1 MNRKDFSIKIYY
13 NYYKRGYNLDGE
25 INGQISYGSDIMK
38 KLLSLLL
45 IVILIVPLIGCR
57 KTISKE
63 QTKVI
68 GDEEKATTEILTI
81 ADYYPFRENII
92 MDYEGIGNE
101 YAEQK
106 TFIEFVEENRAQMKI
121 MNPGTVFV
129 KVLEYKNGALTEVFA
144 EGEFYHIEN
153 MLNANTNSNSVILK
167 EPLEIG
173 NAWSNNEGSTMEI
186 TSLDK
191 KIETPSG
198 SYNALEVTTEF
209 KDGGNQKQYYARD
222 IGLVASI
229 YSYEENEIKTLLKSI
244 DNEKQEMEIISY
256 YPTAEDI
263 GTEYVKQDIE
273 FGTNDSIEE
282 ILGNIMK
289 NPPSDKLIPPI
300 SQNTNVNRI
309 HLNRDSW
316 TLEVDFSKELLMDM
330 NAGSALEMEILKSI
344 VNTLGKFYDVEKV
357 YITIEGNP
365 YESGHFG
372 IKPGESFQ
380 VDTSNIE
387 EFNE

>member
-1 MNRKDFSIKIYY
+1 
-13 NYYKRGYNLDGE
+13 
-25 INGQISYGSDIMK
+25 MK

-45 IVILIVPLIGCR
+45 IVILIISLAGCK
-57 KTISKE
+57 KTISKD
-63 QTKVI
+63 QSNTI
-68 GDEEKATTEILTI
+68 GDEEKATAEILTI

-106 TFIEFVEENRAQMKI
+106 TFIEFVEGNRAQMKI

-129 KVLEYKNGALTEVFA
+129 KVMEYKNGVLTEVFA

-153 MLNANTNSNSVILK
+153 MLNANTNSNNVILK
-167 EPLEIG
+167 EPLEVG
-173 NAWSNNEGSTMEI
+173 NTWSNDEGSTLEI
-186 TSLDK
+186 TSLNK

-198 SYNALEVTTEF
+198 TYDALEVTTEF
-209 KDGGNQKQYYARD
+209 KDGGNQKQYYAKD

-229 YSYEENEIKTLLKSI
+229 YSDGQNEVKTLLKDM

-263 GTEYVKQDIE
+263 GTAYVNQDIE

-282 ILGNIMK
+282 ALGNIMK
-289 NPPSDKLIPPI
+289 NPPSNKLLPPI
-300 SQNTNVNRI
+300 SENTNINRI

-316 TLEVDFSKELLMDM
+316 TLEVDFSKEMLTDM

-372 IKPGESFQ
+372 IKPGESFK
-380 VDTSNIE
+380 VDNSNVQ